1 MNDRES
7 TGFQREVARNLT
19 EHIGEAGF
27 ALAGSG
33 AVREHGFINRPTE
46 DIDLFTVM
54 SQRPNFILAVN
65 EAKQHLEHLGYDVEI
80 DESRPPSDTYA
91 KLKISRDGDETEV
104 DMCMDW
110 RAHDPVWLEGV
121 GWVLDVEDAV
131 ANKITAVI
139 SRGEIRDYLDAL
151 SIRESKRFSDTEL
164 YRIAKEHDETFS
176 PELFAESLSMMTRL
190 PDWRF
195 DAYVTRKE
203 LKELREQ
210 AEAWM
215 ESIRKDGKES
225 QSSKRTSG
233 MQEDRQTSHR
243 GDVFVNGYTKADGT
257 QVAAHWRSRPDRS
270 RI

>member
-1 MNDRES
+1 YQNGSHKKEFFDRGCHFLIHHL
-7 TGFQREVARNLT
+7 TLWQRDPHPGRLGARQT
-19 EHIGEAGF
+19 RRRHVG
-27 ALAGSG
+27 
-33 AVREHGFINRPTE
+33 VR
-46 DIDLFTVM
+46 
-54 SQRPNFILAVN
+54 
-65 EAKQHLEHLGYDVEI
+65 
-80 DESRPPSDTYA
+80 
-91 KLKISRDGDETEV
+91 
-104 DMCMDW
+104 
-110 RAHDPVWLEGV
+110 DPVWLEGV

-203 LKELREQ
+203 LKELRKQ

-225 QSSKRTSG
+225 QSSKRTSE

>member
-1 MNDRES
+1 
-7 TGFQREVARNLT
+7 
-19 EHIGEAGF
+19 
-27 ALAGSG
+27 
-33 AVREHGFINRPTE
+33 
-46 DIDLFTVM
+46 M
-54 SQRPNFILAVN
+54 SRMP
-65 EAKQHLEHLGYDVEI
+65 
-80 DESRPPSDTYA
+80 
-91 KLKISRDGDETEV
+91 
-104 DMCMDW
+104 
-110 RAHDPVWLEGV
+110 
-121 GWVLDVEDAV
+121 V

-203 LKELREQ
+203 LKELRKQ

-225 QSSKRTSG
+225 QSSKRDVGDAGGPADVASG
-233 MQEDRQTSHR
+233 RRFRERLHKGGRHAGRRPLEKPS
-243 GDVFVNGYTKADGT
+243 
-257 QVAAHWRSRPDRS
+257 RS
-270 RI
+270 